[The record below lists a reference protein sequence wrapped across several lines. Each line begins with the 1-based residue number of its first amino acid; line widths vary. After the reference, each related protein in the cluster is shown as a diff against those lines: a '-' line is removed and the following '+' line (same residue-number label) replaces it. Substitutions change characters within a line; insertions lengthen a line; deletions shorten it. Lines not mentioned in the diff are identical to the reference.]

1 MDNFVEFILEG
12 RRKYGPNKKTNEE
25 LLTNIEKNREEILFN
40 NMALGF
46 EYIRRKKVA
55 LHQIDEFFMPFL
67 IALDKAVSTF
77 EISKK
82 CSFSTHAFTLLK
94 KAYHEHNMFIT
105 NKDIR
110 RPRHVYDMC
119 YKYACSKDD
128 YDSVED
134 FIKQE
139 YQLKGRKLHPGRL
152 EKLSIE
158 ITQYSQSRFDF
169 NVSKNLNQED
179 SCKIETITN
188 ISSKDN
194 VEKNIIEKETSEIL
208 EKLLLLVKEKF
219 GEKRMEMLVMKDI
232 KDMTLREIADK
243 FGCSREWV
251 RLCVDNM
258 HEWMKKNSECLKL
271 IKYLKN

>member
-1 MDNFVEFILEG
+1 M
-12 RRKYGPNKKTNEE
+12 Y
-25 LLTNIEKNREEILFN
+25 
-40 NMALGF
+40 
-46 EYIRRKKVA
+46 
-55 LHQIDEFFMPFL
+55 
-67 IALDKAVSTF
+67 
-77 EISKK
+77 
-82 CSFSTHAFTLLK
+82 
-94 KAYHEHNMFIT
+94 
-105 NKDIR
+105 
-110 RPRHVYDMC
+110 

-194 VEKNIIEKETSEIL
+194 VEKNIIEKETSEAL

-251 RLCVDNM
+251 KPHRHLSSLPQLLSLF
-258 HEWMKKNSECLKL
+258 HRQLPFQQGIQLLCLKFQKVFSQQVL
-271 IKYLKN
+271 M